1 VCVCVKKSFQFQCKK
16 KKKESDECIKS
27 KENPIKSNQT
37 LAAFFFTNSNKVFL
51 YEWICCNVNN
61 NKRMCSYYMQE
72 RMKEF

>member
-1 VCVCVKKSFQFQCKK
+1 MLQKRREINAVLQQSMCVCVCVKKSFQFQCKK

-51 YEWICCNVNN
+51 YE
-61 NKRMCSYYMQE
+61 
-72 RMKEF
+72 